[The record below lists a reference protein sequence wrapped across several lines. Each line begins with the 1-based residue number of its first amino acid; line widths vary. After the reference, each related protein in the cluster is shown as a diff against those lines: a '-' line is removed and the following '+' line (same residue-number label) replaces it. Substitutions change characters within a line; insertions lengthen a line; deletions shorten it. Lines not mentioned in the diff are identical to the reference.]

1 MLSSLKFRYNLA
13 LNQGLFYGGKS
24 LENIKDKADSSAKK
38 DKRDWSVAW
47 KNPFVIGWLLIL
59 VVVLTV
65 NFFMVSMAIV
75 TAPGLT
81 IPDFYEK
88 GKNMGA
94 IIAKRK
100 HMEDLGWQFNIDLPL
115 LKAGE
120 DQVVTVKVLDEK
132 GQPFDVDTAVLYYYR
147 PSNKK
152 YDGHLPF
159 QSTGQTGT
167 YSATV
172 NLPLKGKYDLVM
184 EVTKGKEVFNLGR
197 SIMVQ
202 DAS

>member
-1 MLSSLKFRYNLA
+1 MENLKD
-13 LNQGLFYGGKS
+13 QS
-24 LENIKDKADSSAKK
+24 ESVDKK

-47 KNPFVIGWLLIL
+47 KNPFVIGWFLIL
-59 VVVLTV
+59 TVVLTV

-100 HMEDLGWQFNIDLPL
+100 HMEELGWQFNIDLPL
-115 LKAGE
+115 LKEGT
-120 DQVVTVKVLDEK
+120 DQTVTVKVLDNENK
-132 GQPFDVDTAVLYYYR
+132 PFDVDTAVLYYYR

-152 YDGHLPF
+152 YDGQLEL

-167 YSATV
+167 YQATL

>member
-1 MLSSLKFRYNLA
+1 MEE
-13 LNQGLFYGGKS
+13 KS
-24 LENIKDKADSSAKK
+24 LENLEEQTKPSAKK

-47 KNPFVIGWLLIL
+47 KNPFVIGWFLIL
-59 VVVLTV
+59 TVVLTV

-75 TAPGLT
+75 TSPGLT

-115 LKAGE
+115 LKEGS
-120 DQVVTVKVLDEK
+120 DQVVTVKVLDK
-132 GQPFDVDTAVLYYYR
+132 NGQEFDVDSAVLYYYR

-152 YDGHLPF
+152 YDGQLVL

-167 YSATV
+167 YQGTL

-184 EVTKGKEVFNLGR
+184 EVTKGEEVFNLGR

>member
-1 MLSSLKFRYNLA
+1 M
-13 LNQGLFYGGKS
+13 
-24 LENIKDKADSSAKK
+24 ENIKKQADLSVKK
-38 DKRDWSVAW
+38 EKRDWSIAW
-47 KNPFVIGWLLIL
+47 KNPFVIGWFLIL

-115 LKAGE
+115 LKAGKN
-120 DQVVTVKVLDEK
+120 QVVTVKVLDEK
-132 GQPFDVDTAVLYYYR
+132 GQAFDVDTAVLYYYR

-152 YDGHLPF
+152 YDGELLL
-159 QSTGQTGT
+159 QSTGKTGI
-167 YSATV
+167 YKATV

-202 DAS
+202 GDS